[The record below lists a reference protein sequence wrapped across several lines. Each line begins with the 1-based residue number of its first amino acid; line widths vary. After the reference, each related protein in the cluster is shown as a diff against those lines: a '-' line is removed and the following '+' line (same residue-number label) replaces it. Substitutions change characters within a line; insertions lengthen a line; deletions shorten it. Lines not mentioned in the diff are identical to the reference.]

1 MSVKL
6 RMFKVL
12 NTSSGY
18 SHKLSRNSSFLAYHK
33 RLSTRN
39 LKTLQ
44 IFGIAKVSLVNAHSR
59 YCVCTVDIDV
69 HTVDICVRTV
79 DIYVRTV
86 DIYVCTLDI
95 CVCIC
100 NDLVR
105 KRLSQPK
112 LTYIN
117 NHVFFSNTSAVTN
130 FILLYC
136 AGLLAASYSFN
147 HLLGTMQTFYFV
159 PC

>member
-1 MSVKL
+1 
-6 RMFKVL
+6 MFKVL

-33 RLSTRN
+33 RVSTRN

-69 HTVDICVRTV
+69 HAV

-86 DIYVCTLDI
+86 DIYVYALDI

-112 LTYIN
+112 LTYVNTIM
-117 NHVFFSNTSAVTN
+117 FS
-130 FILLYC
+130 FQ
-136 AGLLAASYSFN
+136 
-147 HLLGTMQTFYFV
+147 MRQQ
-159 PC
+159 